1 MSKIS
6 EGRGLGR
13 VAVAGLAT
21 CGFAKCG
28 ENVVLFGP
36 IGTGKTYLSRAL
48 AKAACAKRI
57 RTCYIRQPDLEDLWC
72 ESRDRPGGERKPL
85 RKYGAFG
92 PLAIDELPLELFRGC
107 CWSFSSCATGGYRP
121 SYVHSSERRTGT
133 RGLGGGVHAD
143 AIMDRI
149 VHNAVWL
156 EMGDMN
162 IWQAMAG
169 KGR

>member
-1 MSKIS
+1 M
-6 EGRGLGR
+6 
-13 VAVAGLAT
+13 AGLAT
-21 CGFAKCG
+21 CGFAECG

-57 RTCYIRQPDLEDLWC
+57 RTCYIRQPDLEDLWR
-72 ESRDRPGGERKPL
+72 ESRDRPSGERKL
-85 RKYGAFG
+85 RGSTGRSARSRATSG
-92 PLAIDELPLELFRGC
+92 RSSGRTSCSGGC

-121 SYVHSSERRTGT
+121 SYVHSAERRTGT
-133 RGLGGGVHAD
+133 RGLGGGVHTD

-162 IWQAMAG
+162 MRQAMAG

>member
-48 AKAACAKRI
+48 AKAACA
-57 RTCYIRQPDLEDLWC
+57 
-72 ESRDRPGGERKPL
+72 
-85 RKYGAFG
+85 
-92 PLAIDELPLELFRGC
+92 
-107 CWSFSSCATGGYRP
+107 
-121 SYVHSSERRTGT
+121 
-133 RGLGGGVHAD
+133 
-143 AIMDRI
+143 
-149 VHNAVWL
+149 
-156 EMGDMN
+156 
-162 IWQAMAG
+162 
-169 KGR
+169 